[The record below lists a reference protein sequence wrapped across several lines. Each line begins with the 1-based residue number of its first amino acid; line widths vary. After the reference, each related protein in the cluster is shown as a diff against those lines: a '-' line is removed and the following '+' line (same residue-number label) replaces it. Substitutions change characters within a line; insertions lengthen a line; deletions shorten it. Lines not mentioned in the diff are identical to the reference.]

1 MNNIR
6 GKNIY
11 HGVIDS
17 YIKVPSSSK
26 IKGTLLEIDENKIK
40 VGIGSERALDIT
52 LNKPMEA
59 QVGEDIVIDRRNIV
73 DSRLVKQ
80 TDEVL
85 EEEQA
90 VQDFQSKYDYILESL
105 DIPINDESIEAVKS
119 LESYGID
126 ITKENILSFMLAKE
140 QLSDIGEKLDYD
152 IAVKLIEKD
161 INFEKESLQKVLQ
174 EVQKVQGEKR
184 PFSFLRFL
192 GIKKDM
198 STEEAEKIAYKIYGD
213 KTGKDVTDII
223 KALDKAG
230 LDTSKKNIEAI
241 NNVFSKLHNIK
252 DIENRT
258 IIDSVKN
265 KIETSID
272 NLYKLKNAIVGGVI
286 EAEQKLGQ
294 LASRVYGT
302 YSGAVGIIT
311 EKELTQIEGDIKDRL
326 QYMEIKVTDEIV
338 KLSKDVISRGLDL
351 TKENLQKIMT
361 VKGAVIELNSGLDY
375 EKTALLMASGV
386 EVEKVDVVELRDM
399 IDIEYSIEN
408 TEHDIEHASSR
419 HSPEQI
425 PVEHGMEH
433 IIAEHSTEHISMEN
447 IEHIPVEHDTGHVT
461 AKPDIWHI
469 PTERGTTLGLDR
481 LEILEPVENISVRN
495 ENTEQDKIDKNILT
509 DAKRTE
515 EIADKMR
522 NMVDMLKHIPPEE
535 KNTIISLLMK
545 NAMPLTLKEVQ
556 NLSFFLGNQR
566 QIGHQLDEIL
576 NLIDKNENMEII
588 KITKELKQVVNKI
601 NKNIKE
607 GKQIG
612 EEPYKEVVSLL
623 KELENKSPF
632 LTKEDKGI
640 LQKNGERLLDSL
652 ELQLQLNREDMVLQL
667 PLIMNEH
674 LKNLQIYIMKDKKG
688 GKKIDPQNMSILLNF
703 DTNNMGNVNIYVAVN
718 YKNIVMKM
726 GLASKEDQNL
736 IEKYSNELGKHLE
749 SLGYNLKD
757 LSFRISGD
765 NHILSM
771 VGETGERELKIKRL
785 LDVRI

>member
-6 GKNIY
+6 GKIIY

-17 YIKVPSSSK
+17 YIKVPSRSK
-26 IKGTLLEIDENKIK
+26 IKGTLLEVNENKIK
-40 VGIGSERALDIT
+40 ISIGNERALDIT
-52 LNKPMEA
+52 LNKPIDAE
-59 QVGEDIVIDRRNIV
+59 VGEDIVIDRRNV
-73 DSRLVKQ
+73 VESKLVKQ
-80 TDEVL
+80 TDEMADG
-85 EEEQA
+85 EQTA
-90 VQDFQSKYDYILESL
+90 QSAQNKYDYILESL

-119 LESYGID
+119 LENYGID

-140 QLSDIGEKLDYD
+140 QLSNIGEKLDYD
-152 IAVKLIEKD
+152 IAVRLVEKD

-174 EVQKVQGEKR
+174 EIQKLQGKKR

-241 NNVFSKLHNIK
+241 DNVFSKLHNIK
-252 DIENRT
+252 DIEDKT

-272 NLYKLKNAIVGGVI
+272 NLYKLKNAIVGGII
-286 EAEQKLGQ
+286 EVEQKLGQ
-294 LASRVYGT
+294 LASKVYWA
-302 YSGAVGIIT
+302 YSGAGGTIT
-311 EKELTQIEGDIKDRL
+311 EKELTQMEGDIRGRL

-351 TKENLQKIMT
+351 TKENLQKIMF
-361 VKGAVIELNSGLDY
+361 VKGAVIGLNFGLDY

-386 EVEKVDVVELRDM
+386 EVEKLDVVELRDM
-399 IDIEYSIEN
+399 IDIERSIEN
-408 TEHDIEHASSR
+408 TEHDIEHDM
-419 HSPEQI
+419 EQISIEPDTGYI
-425 PVEHGMEH
+425 PVEKD
-433 IIAEHSTEHISMEN
+433 IA
-447 IEHIPVEHDTGHVT
+447 
-461 AKPDIWHI
+461 
-469 PTERGTTLGLDR
+469 LDSDR
-481 LEILEPVENISVRN
+481 FETLEPVENILVKN
-495 ENTEQDKIDKNILT
+495 ESTEQAKTDKDILT
-509 DAKRTE
+509 DVKRTE
-515 EIADKMR
+515 EIAYKMR
-522 NMVDMLKHIPPEE
+522 SMVDMLKHIPPEG

-588 KITKELKQVVNKI
+588 KITEELKQVVNKI

-607 GKQIG
+607 GKQIE

-623 KELENKSPF
+623 KELENKSSF

-652 ELQLQLNREDMVLQL
+652 ELQLQLNREDIVLQL
-667 PLIMNEH
+667 PLIMNEY

-718 YKNIVMKM
+718 YKNVVMKM
-726 GLASKEDQNL
+726 GLAGKEDRDL
-736 IEKYSNELGKHLE
+736 IEKYSNELEEHLE

-757 LSFRISGD
+757 LSFRINEDS
-765 NHILSM
+765 HIFSM
-771 VGETGERELKIKRL
+771 TDEIEERNPRIKRL